1 MPEPAALAAAQAYI
15 AEREEKRL
23 RGIDIPKH
31 ALYTQCADVIL
42 FGGLRQIQGETLVL
56 LRNGAAQRQGETRME
71 RETRREIEMETE
83 TVMVLPVDAA
93 TARRLS
99 RVRLGA
105 PLRVTARGSIQRP
118 GGQRR

>member
-56 LRNGAAQRQGETRME
+56 LRHGAAHREARME
-71 RETRREIEMETE
+71 GLREQETLRE
-83 TVMVLPVDAA
+83 TVMVLPVDAV

-99 RVRLGA
+99 RVALGA

>member
-42 FGGLRQIQGETLVL
+42 FGGLRQIQGKTLVL
-56 LRNGAAQRQGETRME
+56 LTHGAAHREARME
-71 RETRREIEMETE
+71 VLREQETLRE

-99 RVRLGA
+99 RVALGA
-105 PLRVTARGSIQRP
+105 PLTVTARGSIQRS